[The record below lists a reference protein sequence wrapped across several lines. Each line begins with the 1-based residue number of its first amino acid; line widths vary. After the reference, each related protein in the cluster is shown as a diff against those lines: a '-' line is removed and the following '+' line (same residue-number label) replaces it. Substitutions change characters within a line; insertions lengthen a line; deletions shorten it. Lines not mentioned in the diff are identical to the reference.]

1 MLEPKELLSFSD
13 QEVPV
18 CVCLLSCFSHVQL
31 YATLWTATHQAPLSM
46 GFSRQEYWSRLPCP
60 PPEDLPNPGTEP
72 ASSAL
77 QVASLP
83 TEPPGNP
90 PRKYLLLSKLTS
102 EYHFHIRYRQG
113 TEGLLNLWRPQ
124 QTLKCRGKA
133 FVAFNSR
140 NSVYPHNYVG
150 FNCIVSKN
158 AVKS

>member
-90 PRKYLLLSKLTS
+90 PPGNIYYSANSHQNTISTLGIDRVQKVCSICGDLSKL
-102 EYHFHIRYRQG
+102 
-113 TEGLLNLWRPQ
+113 
-124 QTLKCRGKA
+124 
-133 FVAFNSR
+133 
-140 NSVYPHNYVG
+140 
-150 FNCIVSKN
+150 
-158 AVKS
+158 

>member
-90 PRKYLLLSKLTS
+90 PGNIYYSANSHQNTISTLGIDRVQKVCSICGDLSKL
-102 EYHFHIRYRQG
+102 
-113 TEGLLNLWRPQ
+113 
-124 QTLKCRGKA
+124 
-133 FVAFNSR
+133 
-140 NSVYPHNYVG
+140 
-150 FNCIVSKN
+150 
-158 AVKS
+158 